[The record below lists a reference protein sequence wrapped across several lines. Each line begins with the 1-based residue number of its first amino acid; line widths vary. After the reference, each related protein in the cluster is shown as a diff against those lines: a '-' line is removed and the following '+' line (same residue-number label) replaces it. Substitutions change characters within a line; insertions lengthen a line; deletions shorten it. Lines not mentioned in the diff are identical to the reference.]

1 MSAEHPA
8 SSIQHPGSIPTP
20 RRIAIVGGGITG
32 LAAAYY
38 VQKKAREKGLPIQLT
53 LIEAGDRL
61 GGKVVTDRI
70 NDFVVEGGP
79 DSFVTDKPWG
89 LQLVHEL
96 GLADELIPSS
106 EDRKK
111 IYVLRKGRLVE
122 FPGGFRLTIPTQV
135 VPFLKTRM
143 ISWPG
148 KIRMGLDFVIPAR
161 KEDTDESLAQFIRR
175 RLGREA
181 LDRFAAPLM
190 AGIFV
195 ADAEKLSMKATF
207 PSFLAMEKKH
217 RSLVLAARA
226 AKKNPPQRKEGALKP
241 AGNAMF
247 NSFRKGMSVLTDELG
262 RRIEGEVRTGTRVAS
277 LARADG
283 HYVLHLEGEKAGRL
297 DADAV
302 LLTAPAFTCA
312 DLLAPVHA
320 ALADQLRQI
329 RYVSTATVSFSYLQ
343 SDIPS
348 ARPLDGFGVMIP
360 ASEKRRILASTWTST
375 KFRHRAPPGTVLM
388 RAFVGGHRD
397 GAASELPDGELVALV
412 RKEYE
417 ELFGIVAE
425 PMFHRI
431 YRWTRGNPQYDVGHL
446 DRMAEIERC
455 TAELPGVHLAGG
467 AFRGIGLPDC
477 IHSAMQVADKLTA

>member
-1 MSAEHPA
+1 MSEKRN
-8 SSIQHPGSIPTP
+8 IV
-20 RRIAIVGGGITG
+20 IVGAGITG

-38 VQKKAREKGLPIQLT
+38 VQKGAREKNQPIQLT
-53 LIEAGDRL
+53 LVESENRL
-61 GGKVVTDRI
+61 GGKVVTHRE
-70 NDFVVEGGP
+70 NEFVVEGGP
-79 DSFVTDKPWG
+79 DSFVTDKPWC

-96 GLADELIPSS
+96 GLADQLIPSS

-111 IYVLRKGRLVE
+111 IYVLRDGKLVE

-135 VPFLKTRM
+135 LPFLKTRM

-148 KIRMGLDFVIPAR
+148 KIRMGLDFIVPAR
-161 KEDTDESLAQFIRR
+161 REDTDESLAQFIRR

-217 RSLVLAARA
+217 RSLVLAARH
-226 AKKNPPQRKEGALKP
+226 AKKNPPQRKDGAIKP

-247 NSFRKGMSVLTDELG
+247 NSFRKGMSVLTDELARRFEG
-262 RRIEGEVRTGTRVAS
+262 DVRLGTRIVAIAKSGAGYAVDVAGAKPGRIE
-277 LARADG
+277 
-283 HYVLHLEGEKAGRL
+283 
-297 DADAV
+297 ADAV
-302 LLTAPAFTCA
+302 LLTAPAYTCA
-312 DLLAPVHA
+312 DLLAPLHGR
-320 ALADQLRQI
+320 LAERLREI
-329 RYVSTATVSFSYLQ
+329 RYVSTATVSFTYLQ

-348 ARPLDGFGVMIP
+348 SRPLDGFGVMIP
-360 ASEKRRILASTWTST
+360 ASEKRRILASTWSST

-397 GAASELPDGELVALV
+397 EQAPGLPDAALIDLV
-412 RKEYE
+412 RKEYD
-417 ELFGIVAE
+417 ELFGITAA
-425 PMFHRI
+425 PMAAHIF
-431 YRWTRGNPQYDVGHL
+431 RWLRGNPQYDVGHL
-446 DRMAEIERC
+446 DRIAAIEQC
-455 TAELPGVHLAGG
+455 TAELPGIFLAGS

-477 IHSAMQVADKLTA
+477 IHTARQTADRILA